1 MNLYLLVATLSVA
14 TATDPTC
21 ASVAAGSR
29 IDCGIVGSTQQ
40 TCEASGCCWQPDNSG
55 GKPHLAKGG
64 LLFGHKS
71 LRSRLDDFFV
81 VFLFAPMCVVV
92 FWFLTPAHRCV

>member
-1 MNLYLLVATLSVA
+1 MPKRTSALLVATLSVA

-29 IDCGIVGSTQQ
+29 IDCGIVGSTQP

-55 GKPHLAKGG
+55 GKPHFANWSVG
-64 LLFGHKS
+64 LYISHFVQGE
-71 LRSRLDDFFV
+71 DDFFV

-92 FWFLTPAHRCV
+92 FGF

>member
-1 MNLYLLVATLSVA
+1 MNLLVATLSVA

-64 LLFGHKS
+64 LL
-71 LRSRLDDFFV
+71 LDISHFV
-81 VFLFAPMCVVV
+81 QD
-92 FWFLTPAHRCV
+92 